1 MKMFPK
7 DYMLVKECGVMR
19 ILIIG
24 CGSIGSVL
32 AKTVHEIS
40 EVDRI
45 YITDQ
50 KKDFAVHLMD
60 SLNKT
65 SFIDLSEMDNV
76 LAEVDLVVEAASQ
89 DAAKKYIPQILKNGT
104 DVMMMSVG
112 AFSDESFKDEC
123 FELAKNNNA
132 RIYIPSGAVCGTDGI
147 HAASSGM
154 FDEVRL
160 ITTKGPKSLKGAPG
174 ITESKI
180 NLDALTEP
188 TVVFDGAAKD
198 AVDKF
203 PKNINVAATISL
215 LGVGFEDTRVT
226 IICDPNTSKN
236 SHVLIAK
243 GNFGEMRC
251 EVNNVPSPMNPATS
265 YLAALSAAS
274 SIKRILGNVWIGI

>member
-1 MKMFPK
+1 
-7 DYMLVKECGVMR
+7 MR

-32 AKTVHEIS
+32 AKTVHEIP
-40 EVDRI
+40 EVDHI
-45 YITDQ
+45 YVTDQ
-50 KKDFAVHLMD
+50 KKDFAVHLID
-60 SLNKT
+60 SLDKISFVDT
-65 SFIDLSEMDNV
+65 SEIDRILT
-76 LAEVDLVVEAASQ
+76 EVHLVVEAASQ
-89 DAAKKYIPQILKNGT
+89 TAAKKYVPQLLKKGI

-112 AFSDESFKDEC
+112 AFSDEAFKNEC
-123 FELAKNNNA
+123 FELAKNNHS

-147 HAASSGM
+147 HAASSGV
-154 FDEVRL
+154 FDEIHL

-174 ITESKI
+174 IIESGI
-180 NLDALTEP
+180 DLDSLIEP
-188 TVVFDGAAKD
+188 TVVFDGKAKD

-215 LGVGFEDTRVT
+215 LGIGFEKTKVT
-226 IICDPNTSKN
+226 IICDPNTNKN
-236 SHVLIAK
+236 SHILIAK
-243 GNFGEMRC
+243 GNFGEMKC

>member
-1 MKMFPK
+1 
-7 DYMLVKECGVMR
+7 MR

-45 YITDQ
+45 YVTDQ
-50 KKDFAVHLMD
+50 KKDFAVHITD

-65 SFIDLSEMDNV
+65 SFIDLSEMNSI
-76 LAEVDLVVEAASQ
+76 LTEVDLVVEAASQ
-89 DAAKKYIPQILKNGT
+89 DAAKKYMPQILKKGT

-112 AFSDESFKDEC
+112 AFSDENFKNEC
-123 FELAKNNNA
+123 FELAKDNHA
-132 RIYIPSGAVCGTDGI
+132 KIYIPSGAVCGTDGI
-147 HAASSGM
+147 HAASSGE
-154 FDEVRL
+154 FDEVHL

-174 ITESKI
+174 IIESGI
-180 NLDALTEP
+180 NIDALTEP
-188 TVVFDGAAKD
+188 TVVFDGTAKD

-215 LGVGFEDTRVT
+215 LGAGFEDTKVT